1 MDVIDA
7 WHSLLRP
14 DVELSR
20 RYWEEFAASMR
31 SRKLTFG
38 DRVHCPFLRPFF
50 LSEEDESRMRVAAE
64 TIAAVGERVVAAALS
79 SPALFNQLGLTEA
92 EERLVRIDPG
102 YDRASTA
109 SRLDAFLLQDSL
121 HFAEYNAESPAG
133 LAYTERLCEL
143 FEEMPAMTALRTDR
157 RVRFNR
163 TIEPM
168 LEGLLASYKDWGGR
182 ADPPS
187 IAIVD
192 WRNVPTWSEFEILRD
207 AFTALG
213 VPTLVCD
220 PRELMLENGALTCG
234 ESRID
239 VVYRRVLINDIVA
252 RSDDCTALVDAYE
265 QRAVCV
271 ANTFRCK
278 LAHKK
283 AFFAALTDERN
294 ESLFSDTEHAIIRS
308 HVPWTRVLADTDTVM
323 GGRRQSLMR
332 LAEDHR
338 DSLVLKPNDEYGGSG
353 VQLGWEMT
361 SAAWSAALDG
371 ALNTPP
377 GTWVIQERIPV
388 RREIFPMFD
397 AAGDVTMRD
406 MLVDF
411 APYLVR
417 GRMTGYLTRLSSTGL
432 ANVTSGGG
440 QVPAFVVGGPQPPG

>member
-1 MDVIDA
+1 
-7 WHSLLRP
+7 
-14 DVELSR
+14 
-20 RYWEEFAASMR
+20 
-31 SRKLTFG
+31 
-38 DRVHCPFLRPFF
+38 
-50 LSEEDESRMRVAAE
+50 
-64 TIAAVGERVVAAALS
+64 
-79 SPALFNQLGLTEA
+79 
-92 EERLVRIDPG
+92 
-102 YDRASTA
+102 
-109 SRLDAFLLQDSL
+109 
-121 HFAEYNAESPAG
+121 
-133 LAYTERLCEL
+133 
-143 FEEMPAMTALRTDR
+143 MTALRADR

-220 PRELMLENGALTCG
+220 PRELTLDNGALTCG
-234 ESRID
+234 GSRID
-239 VVYRRVLINDIVA
+239 VVYRRVLISDIVA
-252 RSDDCTALVDAYE
+252 RPDDCTALVDAYE

-283 AFFAALTDERN
+283 AFFAVLTDERN
-294 ESLFSDTEHAIIRS
+294 ESLFSETERAIIRS

-361 SAAWSAALDG
+361 PASWSAALDA

-417 GRMTGYLTRLSSTGL
+417 GRMTGSLTRLSSTGL

-440 QVPAFVVGGPQPPG
+440 QVPAFVVGGPLALG